1 MMMRKTPLLLVV
13 VLMAALLFGSCA
25 STGKAR
31 KCNGQKAIRTPM
43 GPM

>member
-1 MMMRKTPLLLVV
+1 MMMRKTPVLLAV

>member
-1 MMMRKTPLLLVV
+1 MMMRKTLALLAVMV
-13 VLMAALLFGSCA
+13 MAALLFGSCA